1 MHASHVPQA
10 VLPSRTPTRVLL
22 LPCAHKLFLFPNCAQ
37 FSKSLRRITSMV
49 STDAEKI
56 TGLSEAN
63 LNKLLLDRPPRTPGQ
78 DLQGGEQDMRDA
90 EQNRTQPSQNGQEVG
105 NVGRNEIPGLFEKH
119 SAQSV
124 I

>member
-1 MHASHVPQA
+1 MG
-10 VLPSRTPTRVLL
+10 
-22 LPCAHKLFLFPNCAQ
+22 
-37 FSKSLRRITSMV
+37 

-78 DLQGGEQDMRDA
+78 DLRGGEQDLRGA
-90 EQNRTQPSQNGQEVG
+90 EQIRTQPSQNSQEVG
-105 NVGRNEIPGLFEKH
+105 NFGRNAIPGRFETH

-124 I
+124 V

>member
-1 MHASHVPQA
+1 V
-10 VLPSRTPTRVLL
+10 RTQTLS
-22 LPCAHKLFLFPNCAQ
+22 FPNCAQ

-78 DLQGGEQDMRDA
+78 DLRGGEQDLRGA
-90 EQNRTQPSQNGQEVG
+90 EQIRTQPSQIGHEVG
-105 NVGRNEIPGLFEKH
+105 NVNVGRNEIPGLFETH
-119 SAQSV
+119 SAEIV
-124 I
+124 V